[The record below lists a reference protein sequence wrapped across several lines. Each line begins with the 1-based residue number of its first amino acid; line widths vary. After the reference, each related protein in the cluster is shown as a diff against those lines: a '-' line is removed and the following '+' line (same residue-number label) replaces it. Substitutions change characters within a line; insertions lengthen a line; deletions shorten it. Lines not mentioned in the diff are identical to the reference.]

1 MSIDTPTLDS
11 IKVYGVPSPQAH
23 SSRLGGAYAKL

>member
-1 MSIDTPTLDS
+1 LVIPDGQIDS